1 MIGGIILTIQGINL
15 NEIFDVQLAV
25 ENLPFVLSGLP
36 MTLLV
41 SIIGMLIGLVL
52 GLLLALA
59 RNSNYYFLKLPAR
72 LYISFMR
79 GTPMLVFLFILY
91 FGLPVIGIKLTA
103 LMAACL
109 GFGLNSAAYIAE
121 IDRASLNSI
130 DKGQWESAK
139 ALNLTYW
146 QTLRKVI
153 LPQAVRIAIP
163 PLTNVFMDL
172 VKATSLAAVITVP
185 ELFQKTQIVAGR
197 EFDAM
202 TMYILVALIYWP
214 ICIVIAFIQERL
226 EAHYSKFIVHEM
238 V

>member
-1 MIGGIILTIQGINL
+1 MMAIKNIDLSNL
-15 NEIFDVQLAV
+15 FSVQLAI
-25 ENLPFVLSGLP
+25 ENFPFVISGLP
-36 MTLLV
+36 MTLLISV
-41 SIIGMLIGLVL
+41 VGMLMGLILGLV
-52 GLLLALA
+52 LALA
-59 RNSNYYFLKLPAR
+59 RSSRWIILRWPAR
-72 LYISFMR
+72 VYISFMR

-91 FGLPVIGIKLTA
+91 FGLPVIRVELTA
-103 LMAACL
+103 ITAACL

-121 IDRASLNSI
+121 INRASLNSI

-153 LPQAVRIAIP
+153 LPQATRIAIP

-185 ELFQKTQIVAGR
+185 ELFQKAQIVGGR
-197 EFDAM
+197 EFDVM

-214 ICIVIAFIQERL
+214 ICILISFVQDRL
-226 EAHYSKFIVHEM
+226 EAHYSKFVTASGI
-238 V
+238 